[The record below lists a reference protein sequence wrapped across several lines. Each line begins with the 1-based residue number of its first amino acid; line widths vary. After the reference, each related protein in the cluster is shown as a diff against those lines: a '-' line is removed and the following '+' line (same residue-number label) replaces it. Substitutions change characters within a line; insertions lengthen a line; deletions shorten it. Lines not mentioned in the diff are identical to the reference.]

1 MSSAKPAAEL
11 AARRRLAERLR
22 TLRVD
27 AGLST
32 TQLAQRL
39 GWSQAKV
46 SRIETATHG
55 VAPGDVRTWAEA
67 LDVPVAQVEQL
78 VEQAWAASIEV
89 RSFRRELAAGYASGQ
104 AVAGQREAQATLLR
118 SLQHLVVPALL
129 QTRPYAVAL
138 FQRAR
143 PVARDAE
150 QAADARLARQR
161 ILDDQTRQ
169 FQWVITEAALWWRPA
184 EWAVQAEQIRAVA
197 AATTRPNVDLRVLPL
212 DAQAPTF
219 YHSFTI
225 HDDQLVVADSLGAIQ
240 LNDPEDI
247 AWQIEVFTR
256 MQQTALDPAASRAV
270 LGGLAARFAAR

>member
-1 MSSAKPAAEL
+1 MSSAKPAADL

-22 TLRVD
+22 ALRVG

-55 VAPGDVRTWAEA
+55 VAPGDVRAWAET
-67 LDVPVAQVEQL
+67 LDVPIAQVEQL
-78 VEQAWAASIEV
+78 VEQAWTAAIEV
-89 RSFRRELAAGYASGQ
+89 RSFRRELTAGYASGQ
-104 AVAGQREAQATLLR
+104 AAAGKREAQATLLR
-118 SLQHLVVPALL
+118 SFQHLVVPALF
-129 QTRPYAVAL
+129 QIRPYAVAL

-143 PVARDAE
+143 PDAADAE

-161 ILDDQTRQ
+161 ILDDPARR
-169 FQWVITEAALWWRPA
+169 FEWVITEAALWWRPA
-184 EWAVQAEQIRAVA
+184 DWVVQAEQIRAVA
-197 AATTRPNVDLRVLPL
+197 AATARPNVDLRVLPL

-219 YHSFTI
+219 YHSCTI
-225 HDDQLVVADSLGAIQ
+225 LDEHLVVADSLGAIQ
-240 LNDPEDI
+240 INDPDEI

-256 MQQTALDPAASRAV
+256 MQQAALEPTASRA
-270 LGGLAARFAAR
+270 LLEGLAIRFATR

>member
-11 AARRRLAERLR
+11 AARRRLAEQLR
-22 TLRVD
+22 SLRVD

-55 VAPGDVRTWAEA
+55 VAPGDVRAWAEA
-67 LDVPVAQVEQL
+67 LDVPAAQVEQL
-78 VEQAWAASIEV
+78 VERAWVTSIEV
-89 RSFRRELAAGYASGQ
+89 RNFRRELAAGYATGQ
-104 AVAGQREAQATLLR
+104 AAVAQREAQAMLLR
-118 SLQHLVVPALL
+118 SFQHLVVPALL
-129 QTRPYAVAL
+129 QIRPYVVTL

-143 PVARDAE
+143 PVAKDAE

-161 ILDDQTRQ
+161 ILDDPARH
-169 FQWVITEAALWWRPA
+169 FEWVVTEAALWWRPA
-184 EWAVQAEQIRAVA
+184 DWAIQAEQIRAVA
-197 AATTRPNVDLRVLPL
+197 AATIRPNVDIRILPL

-225 HDDQLVVADSLGAIQ
+225 FDEHLVAADGLGGIRLHDPD
-240 LNDPEDI
+240 EI
-247 AWQIEVFTR
+247 AWQIKVFTR
-256 MQQTALDPAASRAV
+256 MQQAALDPAASRAV
-270 LGGLAARFAAR
+270 LEGLAARFATR

>member
-22 TLRVD
+22 TLRVG

-55 VAPGDVRTWAEA
+55 VAPGDVRSWAEA
-67 LDVPVAQVEQL
+67 LDVPAAQAEQL
-78 VEQAWAASIEV
+78 VEQAWTASIEV
-89 RSFRRELAAGYASGQ
+89 RSLRRELAAGHASGQ
-104 AVAGQREAQATLLR
+104 VEVAQREAQVTLLR
-118 SLQHLVVPALL
+118 SFQHLVVPGLL

-138 FQRAR
+138 FQHAH
-143 PVARDAE
+143 PAGRDAE
-150 QAADARLARQR
+150 PAAEARLARQR
-161 ILDDQTRQ
+161 ILDDEARR
-169 FQWVITEAALWWRPA
+169 FEWVVTEAALWWRTA
-184 EWAVQAEQIRAVA
+184 DWAVQAEQIRAVA
-197 AATTRPNVDLRVLPL
+197 AATTRPNVDLRILPL

-225 HDDQLVVADSLGAIQ
+225 LDDQMVTADGLGAIRI
-240 LNDPEDI
+240 NDPDEI

-256 MQQTALDPAASRAV
+256 MQEAALDPAESRAV
-270 LGGLAARFAAR
+270 LEGLAARFANR

>member
-11 AARRRLAERLR
+11 AARRRLAEQLR
-22 TLRVD
+22 ALRVG

-32 TQLAQRL
+32 TQLAQQL

-55 VAPGDVRTWAEA
+55 VAPGDVRSWAEA
-67 LDVPVAQVEQL
+67 LDVPASQVEQL
-78 VEQAWAASIEV
+78 VEQAWTASIEV

-104 AVAGQREAQATLLR
+104 AVFGQREAQATLLR
-118 SLQHLVVPALL
+118 SLQHLVVPALF

-143 PVARDAE
+143 PLARDAE
-150 QAADARLARQR
+150 PAADARLARQR
-161 ILDDQTRQ
+161 ILDDPTRQ
-169 FQWVITEAALWWRPA
+169 FQWVVTEAALWWRPA
-184 EWAVQAEQIRAVA
+184 DWAVQAEQIRAVA
-197 AATTRPNVDLRVLPL
+197 SATTRPNVDLRVLPL

-225 HDDQLVVADSLGAIQ
+225 LDEHLVVADSLGAIQ
-240 LNDPEDI
+240 LSDPDDI

-256 MQQTALDPAASRAV
+256 MQQAALD
-270 LGGLAARFAAR
+270 

>member
-1 MSSAKPAAEL
+1 MTPAKPAAEL

-22 TLRVD
+22 ALRVG

-39 GWSQAKV
+39 GWSQPKV

-67 LDVPVAQVEQL
+67 LDVPAAQVEQL

-89 RSFRRELAAGYASGQ
+89 RSLRRELAAGHASLQ
-104 AVAGQREAQATLLR
+104 VEAGQLEQQATLLR
-118 SLQHLVVPALL
+118 SMQHLVVPGLL
-129 QTRPYAVAL
+129 QTRPYAIAL
-138 FQRAR
+138 FQRAH
-143 PVARDAE
+143 PAGRDAE
-150 QAADARLARQR
+150 PAADARLARQR
-161 ILDDQTRQ
+161 ILDDEARQ

-184 EWAVQAEQIRAVA
+184 DWAVQAEQIRAVA

-212 DAQAPTF
+212 DVQAPTF

-225 HDDQLVVADSLGAIQ
+225 LDEHLVTADGLGAIR
-240 LNDPEDI
+240 LSDPDDI

-256 MQQTALDPAASRAV
+256 MQQAALDPQASRAV
-270 LGGLAARFAAR
+270 LDGLAARFAAR

>member
-1 MSSAKPAAEL
+1 MCCALLL

-22 TLRVD
+22 ALRVD

-32 TQLAQRL
+32 TQLAQQL
-39 GWSQAKV
+39 SQSQAKV

-67 LDVPVAQVEQL
+67 LDVPAEHIEQL

-89 RSFRRELAAGYASGQ
+89 RSFRRELASGYASGQ
-104 AVAGQREAQATLLR
+104 VAAGEREAQATLLR
-118 SLQHLVVPALL
+118 SLQHLVVPGLL

-138 FQRAR
+138 FRRAR
-143 PVARDAE
+143 PVAQDAE

-161 ILDDQTRQ
+161 ILDDRTRQ
-169 FQWVITEAALWWRPA
+169 FQWVITEAALWWRP
-184 EWAVQAEQIRAVA
+184 EDWAVQAEQIRAVA
-197 AATTRPNVDLRVLPL
+197 AATSRPNVDLRILPL
-212 DAQAPTF
+212 DVQAPTF

-225 HDDQLVVADSLGAIQ
+225 HDDQLVVADSLGAIR
-240 LNDPEDI
+240 LNDPDDI

-256 MQQTALDPAASRAV
+256 MQQAALDPAASRAV
-270 LGGLAARFAAR
+270 LDGLAARFAAR